1 MNTGIMKFH
10 WGTGIAIGITLFA
23 AFILT
28 LVVKSFSVKPDMVA
42 KDYYAYDLA
51 YQSHYD
57 KAANAAALKEKVK
70 VNTAA
75 GSTWLQFPSDQQV
88 EQVTLKMYRPDN
100 SNLDFSLNTLP
111 DASGKLVI
119 PEQQLISGRWDIQV
133 EWKAAGKEYFQE
145 LQYSK

>member
-42 KDYYAYDLA
+42 KDYYAYDLT

-57 KAANAAALKEKVK
+57 KASNAAALKEKVK
-70 VNTAA
+70 VNAA
-75 GSTWLQFPSDQQV
+75 NGSTWLQFPSDQKIEKV
-88 EQVTLKMYRPDN
+88 ALKLYRPDN
-100 SNLDFSLNTLP
+100 SSIDFAMTTLP
-111 DASGKLVI
+111 DAAGKLSLPEDKLI
-119 PEQQLISGRWDIQV
+119 PGRWDIQV
-133 EWKAAGKEYFQE
+133 EWTAAGKEYFQE
-145 LQYSK
+145 LQYQK